1 MLEVQISRNNGT
13 IDFNFEDLKDAL
25 TGELEFYKNLV
36 FTEDTKA
43 DAKKTVAE
51 LRKLKKQIN
60 DKRIEVKKLY
70 MQPYTNFEA
79 KVKEL
84 DKLIN
89 EPIAYISEQI
99 DAFEQK
105 RIEEKRELIN
115 EIYLELVS
123 EREDIAGYAELNRVY
138 DSKWENAST
147 SKKTIQE
154 AITSYL
160 DSVGNDIAAIESMES
175 EYEAKA
181 LMRYKETGVLSDA
194 LLTIRQWE
202 KQKEEILKAEEE
214 KQKQEALKAEEEK
227 HAEIEADEI
236 LDAPEP
242 IEEFI
247 EPTEKNDIM
256 KIARYEVKVDPFQQ
270 TQLECYMQEC
280 GIQYRRLD

>member
-60 DKRIEVKKLY
+60 DKRIEAKKLY

-160 DSVGNDIAAIESMES
+160 DSVDNDIAAIESMES

-214 KQKQEALKAEEEK
+214 KQAEA
-227 HAEIEADEI
+227 EADEI

-242 IEEFI
+242 IEEFT

-256 KIARYEVKVDPFQQ
+256 KTARYEVKVDPFQQ

>member
-13 IDFNFEDLKDAL
+13 IDFNFEDLKEAL
-25 TGELEFYKNLV
+25 TAELELYKNLV

-51 LRKLKKQIN
+51 LRKLKKQIS

-70 MQPYTNFEA
+70 MQPYTDFEA

-89 EPIAYISEQI
+89 EPITFISEQI

-115 EIYLELVS
+115 KIYLELVS

-160 DSVGNDIAAIESMES
+160 DSVDNDIAAIESMES

-202 KQKEEILKAEEE
+202 KQKEEILKAEAE
-214 KQKQEALKAEEEK
+214 KQAEA
-227 HAEIEADEI
+227 EADEI

>member
-25 TGELEFYKNLV
+25 TAELELYKNLV

-70 MQPYTNFEA
+70 MQPYTDFEA

-89 EPIAYISEQI
+89 EPITFISEQI

-154 AITSYL
+154 AIISYL
-160 DSVGNDIAAIESMES
+160 DSVDNDIAAIESMES

-214 KQKQEALKAEEEK
+214 KQAEA
-227 HAEIEADEI
+227 EADEI

>member
-13 IDFNFEDLKDAL
+13 IDFNFEDLKEAL
-25 TGELEFYKNLV
+25 TAELELYKNLV

-51 LRKLKKQIN
+51 LRKLKKQIS

-70 MQPYTNFEA
+70 MQPYTDFEA

-154 AITSYL
+154 AIISYL
-160 DSVGNDIAAIESMES
+160 DSVDNDIAAIKSMES

-214 KQKQEALKAEEEK
+214 KQAEA
-227 HAEIEADEI
+227 EADEI

-247 EPTEKNDIM
+247 EQTEKNDII

>member
-160 DSVGNDIAAIESMES
+160 DSVDNDIAAIESMES

-214 KQKQEALKAEEEK
+214 K

-242 IEEFI
+242 IEEFT

>member
-51 LRKLKKQIN
+51 LRKLKKQIS

-70 MQPYTNFEA
+70 MQPYTDFEA

-99 DAFEQK
+99 DVFEQK

-115 EIYLELVS
+115 KIYLELVS

-154 AITSYL
+154 AIISYL
-160 DSVGNDIAAIESMES
+160 DSVDNDIAAIKSMES
-175 EYEAKA
+175 EYETKA

-214 KQKQEALKAEEEK
+214 K

-242 IEEFI
+242 IEEFT

>member
-25 TGELEFYKNLV
+25 TGELELYKNLV

-51 LRKLKKQIN
+51 LRKLKKQIS

-70 MQPYTNFEA
+70 MQPYTDFEA

-99 DAFEQK
+99 DVFEQK

-147 SKKTIQE
+147 SKHTIRE

-160 DSVGNDIAAIESMES
+160 DSVDSDIAAIESMES

-214 KQKQEALKAEEEK
+214 KQAEA
-227 HAEIEADEI
+227 EADEI

-242 IEEFI
+242 IEEFT

>member
-25 TGELEFYKNLV
+25 TAELELYKNLV

-51 LRKLKKQIN
+51 LRKLKKQIS

-70 MQPYTNFEA
+70 MQPYTDFEA

-160 DSVGNDIAAIESMES
+160 DSVDNDIAAIESMES

-214 KQKQEALKAEEEK
+214 KQAEA
-227 HAEIEADEI
+227 EADEI

-247 EPTEKNDIM
+247 EQSEKNDII

>member
-25 TGELEFYKNLV
+25 TAELELYKNLV

-51 LRKLKKQIN
+51 LRKLKKQIS

-70 MQPYTNFEA
+70 MQPYTDFEA

-89 EPIAYISEQI
+89 EPITFISEQI

-123 EREDIAGYAELNRVY
+123 KREDIAGYAELNRVY

-154 AITSYL
+154 AIISYL
-160 DSVGNDIAAIESMES
+160 DSVNNDIAAIESMES

-214 KQKQEALKAEEEK
+214 KQAEA
-227 HAEIEADEI
+227 EADEI

-242 IEEFI
+242 VEEFI

-256 KIARYEVKVDPFQQ
+256 KLARYEVKVDPFQQ

>member
-13 IDFNFEDLKDAL
+13 IDFNFEDLKEAL
-25 TGELEFYKNLV
+25 TAELELYKNLV

-51 LRKLKKQIN
+51 LRKLKKQIG

-70 MQPYTNFEA
+70 MQPYTDFEA

-89 EPIAYISEQI
+89 EPIAFITEQI

-115 EIYLELVS
+115 EIYLEAVS
-123 EREDIAGYAELNRVY
+123 GREDIAGYAELNRVY

-147 SKKTIQE
+147 SKKSIQE

-160 DSVGNDIAAIESMES
+160 DSVANNIAAIKSMES

-181 LMRYKETGVLSDA
+181 LMKYKETGVLSDA
-194 LLTIRQWE
+194 LLTIRQWK

-214 KQKQEALKAEEEK
+214 KQAEA
-227 HAEIEADEI
+227 EADEI

-256 KIARYEVKVDPFQQ
+256 KLTRYEVKVDPFQQ
-270 TQLECYMQEC
+270 AQLECYMQEC

>member
-13 IDFNFEDLKDAL
+13 IDFNFEDLKEAL
-25 TGELEFYKNLV
+25 TAELELYKNLV

-51 LRKLKKQIN
+51 LRKLKKQIS

-70 MQPYTNFEA
+70 MQPYTDFEA

-89 EPIAYISEQI
+89 EPITFISEQI

-160 DSVGNDIAAIESMES
+160 DSVDNDIAAIESMES

-214 KQKQEALKAEEEK
+214 KQAEA
-227 HAEIEADEI
+227 EADEI

-256 KIARYEVKVDPFQQ
+256 KLARYEVKVDPFQQ

>member
-25 TGELEFYKNLV
+25 TAELELYKNLV

-51 LRKLKKQIN
+51 LRKLKKQIS

-70 MQPYTNFEA
+70 MQPYTDFEA

-89 EPIAYISEQI
+89 EPITYISEQI

-105 RIEEKRELIN
+105 RIEEKIELIN
-115 EIYLELVS
+115 DIYLELVS

-138 DSKWENAST
+138 DSKWENTST

-154 AITSYL
+154 AITNYL
-160 DSVGNDIAAIESMES
+160 DGVANDIAAIKSMES
-175 EYEAKA
+175 EYETKA

-214 KQKQEALKAEEEK
+214 KQEALKAEEEK
-227 HAEIEADEI
+227 QAEAEADEI

-242 IEEFI
+242 VEEFI

-256 KIARYEVKVDPFQQ
+256 KMARYEVKVDPFQQ

>member
-25 TGELEFYKNLV
+25 TAELELYKNLV

-51 LRKLKKQIN
+51 LRKLKKQIS

-70 MQPYTNFEA
+70 MQPYTDFEA

-89 EPIAYISEQI
+89 EPITFISEQI

-105 RIEEKRELIN
+105 RIKEKRELIN
-115 EIYLELVS
+115 DIYLEAVS
-123 EREDIAGYAELNRVY
+123 GREDIAGYAELNRVY

-154 AITSYL
+154 SITNYL
-160 DSVGNDIAAIESMES
+160 DGVANDIAAIKSMES
-175 EYEAKA
+175 EYETKA

-202 KQKEEILKAEEE
+202 KQKEEILKAEER
-214 KQKQEALKAEEEK
+214 KQEEEK
-227 HAEIEADEI
+227 QAEAEADEI

-242 IEEFI
+242 IEEFT

>member
-25 TGELEFYKNLV
+25 TAELELYKNLV

-51 LRKLKKQIN
+51 LRKLKKQIS

-70 MQPYTNFEA
+70 MQPYTDFEA

-99 DAFEQK
+99 DVFEQK

-115 EIYLELVS
+115 KIYLELVS

-160 DSVGNDIAAIESMES
+160 DSVDNDIAAIESMES

-214 KQKQEALKAEEEK
+214 KQAEA
-227 HAEIEADEI
+227 EADEI

-280 GIQYRRLD
+280 GIQYRRLN

>member
-25 TGELEFYKNLV
+25 TAELELYKNLV

-51 LRKLKKQIN
+51 LRKLKKQIS

-70 MQPYTNFEA
+70 MQPYTDFEA

-89 EPIAYISEQI
+89 EPITFISEQI

-160 DSVGNDIAAIESMES
+160 DSVDNDIAAIESMES

-214 KQKQEALKAEEEK
+214 KQAEA
-227 HAEIEADEI
+227 EADEI

-247 EPTEKNDIM
+247 DPTEKNDIM

>member
-13 IDFNFEDLKDAL
+13 IDFNFEDLKEAL
-25 TGELEFYKNLV
+25 TAELELYKNLV

-51 LRKLKKQIN
+51 LRKLKKQIS

-70 MQPYTNFEA
+70 MQPYTDFEA

-89 EPIAYISEQI
+89 EPITFISEQI

-105 RIEEKRELIN
+105 RIKEKRELIN

-123 EREDIAGYAELNRVY
+123 KREDIAGYAELNRVY

-160 DSVGNDIAAIESMES
+160 DSVDNDIAAIESMES

-214 KQKQEALKAEEEK
+214 KQAEA
-227 HAEIEADEI
+227 EADEI

-247 EPTEKNDIM
+247 DPTEKNDIM

>member
-13 IDFNFEDLKDAL
+13 IDFNFEDLKEAL
-25 TGELEFYKNLV
+25 TAELELYKNLV

-51 LRKLKKQIN
+51 LRELKKQIS

-70 MQPYTNFEA
+70 MQPYTDFEA

-115 EIYLELVS
+115 DIYLELVS
-123 EREDIAGYAELNRVY
+123 GREDIAGYAELNRVY

-154 AITSYL
+154 SITNYL
-160 DSVGNDIAAIESMES
+160 DGVANDVAAIKSMES

-181 LMRYKETGVLSDA
+181 LMKYKETGVLSDA

-214 KQKQEALKAEEEK
+214 KQAEA
-227 HAEIEADEI
+227 EADEI

-242 IEEFI
+242 IEEFT

-256 KIARYEVKVDPFQQ
+256 KMVRYEVKVDPFQQ

-280 GIQYRRLD
+280 NIQYRRLE

>member
-1 MLEVQISRNNGT
+1 MLEVQIERSNGA
-13 IDFNFEDLKDAL
+13 ISFNFEDIKEAL
-25 TGELEFYKNLV
+25 AAELELYKNLV
-36 FTEDTKA
+36 FTEETKT

-51 LRKLKKQIN
+51 LRKLKKQIS

-70 MQPYTNFEA
+70 MQPYTDFET

-89 EPIAYISEQI
+89 EPITFINEQI

-115 EIYLELVS
+115 DIYLELVS
-123 EREDIAGYAELNRVY
+123 GRDDIAGYAELNRVY

-160 DSVGNDIAAIESMES
+160 DGVTNDIAAIKSMES
-175 EYEAKA
+175 EYETKA

-214 KQKQEALKAEEEK
+214 KQEALKAEEEK
-227 HAEIEADEI
+227 QAEAEADEI

-242 IEEFI
+242 VEEFI

-256 KIARYEVKVDPFQQ
+256 KLARYEVKVDPFQQ

>member
-1 MLEVQISRNNGT
+1 MLEVQIVRNNGT
-13 IDFNFEDLKDAL
+13 IDFNFEDIKDAL
-25 TGELEFYKNLV
+25 ASELELYKNLV
-36 FTEDTKA
+36 FTETQKQ

-51 LRKLKKQIN
+51 LRKLKKQIS

-70 MQPYTNFEA
+70 MQPYTDFEA

-89 EPIAYISEQI
+89 EPITFISEQI

-115 EIYLELVS
+115 NIYLELVS
-123 EREDIAGYAELNRVY
+123 GREDIAGYAELNRVY
-138 DSKWENAST
+138 DSKWENTST
-147 SKKTIQE
+147 SKKSIQE
-154 AITSYL
+154 SITNYL
-160 DSVGNDIAAIESMES
+160 DGVANDIAAIKNMES
-175 EYEAKA
+175 EYETKA

-214 KQKQEALKAEEEK
+214 KQAEA
-227 HAEIEADEI
+227 EADEI

-242 IEEFI
+242 VEKFI

-256 KIARYEVKVDPFQQ
+256 KLTRYEVKVDPFQQ
-270 TQLECYMQEC
+270 AQLECYMQEC

>member
-25 TGELEFYKNLV
+25 TAELELYKNLV

-70 MQPYTNFEA
+70 MQPYTDFEA

-160 DSVGNDIAAIESMES
+160 DSVDNDIAAIESMES

-214 KQKQEALKAEEEK
+214 KQAEA
-227 HAEIEADEI
+227 EADEI

-242 IEEFI
+242 VEEFI

>member
-70 MQPYTNFEA
+70 MQPYTDFEA

-154 AITSYL
+154 AIISYL
-160 DSVGNDIAAIESMES
+160 DSVDNDIAAIKSMES
-175 EYEAKA
+175 EYETKA

-214 KQKQEALKAEEEK
+214 K

-242 IEEFI
+242 IEEFT

>member
-1 MLEVQISRNNGT
+1 MLEVRIVRNNGT
-13 IDFNFEDLKDAL
+13 IDFNFEDIKDAL
-25 TGELEFYKNLV
+25 ASELELYKNLV

-51 LRKLKKQIN
+51 LRKLKKQIS

-70 MQPYTNFEA
+70 MQPYTDFEA

-89 EPIAYISEQI
+89 EPIAFITEQI

-115 EIYLELVS
+115 EIYLEAVS
-123 EREDIAGYAELNRVY
+123 GREDIAGYAELNRVY

-154 AITSYL
+154 SITNYL
-160 DSVGNDIAAIESMES
+160 DGVTNDIAAIKNMES

-214 KQKQEALKAEEEK
+214 KQAET
-227 HAEIEADEI
+227 EADEI

-242 IEEFI
+242 IEEFT
-247 EPTEKNDIM
+247 EPAKENDIM

>member
-13 IDFNFEDLKDAL
+13 IDFNFEDLKEAL
-25 TGELEFYKNLV
+25 TAELELYKNLV

-51 LRKLKKQIN
+51 LRKLKKQIS

-70 MQPYTNFEA
+70 VQPYTDFEA

-89 EPIAYISEQI
+89 EPITFISEQI

-115 EIYLELVS
+115 KIYLELVS

-160 DSVGNDIAAIESMES
+160 DSVDNDIAAIESMES

-181 LMRYKETGVLSDA
+181 VMRYKETGILSDA

-214 KQKQEALKAEEEK
+214 KQAEA
-227 HAEIEADEI
+227 EADEI

>member
-123 EREDIAGYAELNRVY
+123 EREDIAGYVELNRVY

-160 DSVGNDIAAIESMES
+160 DSVDNDIAAIESMES

-214 KQKQEALKAEEEK
+214 K

-242 IEEFI
+242 IEEFT

>member
-25 TGELEFYKNLV
+25 TAELELYKNLV

-51 LRKLKKQIN
+51 LRKLKKQIS

-70 MQPYTNFEA
+70 MQPYTDFEA

-89 EPIAYISEQI
+89 EPITFISEQI

-115 EIYLELVS
+115 KIYLELVS

-160 DSVGNDIAAIESMES
+160 DSVDNDIAAIESMES

-214 KQKQEALKAEEEK
+214 KQAEA
-227 HAEIEADEI
+227 EADEI

>member
-123 EREDIAGYAELNRVY
+123 EREDIAGYVELNRVY

-154 AITSYL
+154 AIISYL
-160 DSVGNDIAAIESMES
+160 DSVDNDIAAIESMES

-214 KQKQEALKAEEEK
+214 K

-242 IEEFI
+242 IEEFT

>member
-13 IDFNFEDLKDAL
+13 IDFNFEDLKEAL
-25 TGELEFYKNLV
+25 TAELELYKNLV

-51 LRKLKKQIN
+51 LRKLKKQIG

-70 MQPYTNFEA
+70 MQPYTDFEA

-89 EPIAYISEQI
+89 EPIAFITEQI

-105 RIEEKRELIN
+105 HIEEKRELIN
-115 EIYLELVS
+115 EIYLEAVS
-123 EREDIAGYAELNRVY
+123 GREDIAGYAELNRVY
-138 DSKWENAST
+138 DSKWENVST

-154 AITSYL
+154 SITNYL
-160 DSVGNDIAAIESMES
+160 DGVANDVAAIKSMES

-181 LMRYKETGVLSDA
+181 LMKYKETGVLSDA
-194 LLTIRQWE
+194 LLTIRQWK

-214 KQKQEALKAEEEK
+214 KQAEA
-227 HAEIEADEI
+227 EADEI

-256 KIARYEVKVDPFQQ
+256 KLTRYEVKVDPFQQ
-270 TQLECYMQEC
+270 AQLECYMQEC

>member
-25 TGELEFYKNLV
+25 TAELELYKNLV

-70 MQPYTNFEA
+70 MQPYTDFEA

-89 EPIAYISEQI
+89 EPITFISEQI

-160 DSVGNDIAAIESMES
+160 DSVNNDIAAIESMES

-214 KQKQEALKAEEEK
+214 KQAEAEV
-227 HAEIEADEI
+227 DEI

-242 IEEFI
+242 VEEFI

-256 KIARYEVKVDPFQQ
+256 KLARYEVKVDPFQQ

>member
-13 IDFNFEDLKDAL
+13 IDFNFEDLKEAL
-25 TGELEFYKNLV
+25 TSELELYKNLV

-70 MQPYTNFEA
+70 MQPYTDFEA

-89 EPIAYISEQI
+89 EPITFISEQI

-160 DSVGNDIAAIESMES
+160 DSVDNDIAAIESMES

-214 KQKQEALKAEEEK
+214 KQAEA
-227 HAEIEADEI
+227 EADEI

>member
-25 TGELEFYKNLV
+25 TAELELYKNLV
-36 FTEDTKA
+36 FTEETKA

-51 LRKLKKQIN
+51 LRKLKKQIS

-70 MQPYTNFEA
+70 MQPYTDFEA

-160 DSVGNDIAAIESMES
+160 DSVDNDIAAIESMES

-214 KQKQEALKAEEEK
+214 KQ
-227 HAEIEADEI
+227 AEIEADEI

-242 IEEFI
+242 IEEFT
-247 EPTEKNDIM
+247 EPTEENDIM

>member
-25 TGELEFYKNLV
+25 TAELELYKNLV

-51 LRKLKKQIN
+51 LRKLKKQIS

-70 MQPYTNFEA
+70 MQPYTDFEA

-123 EREDIAGYAELNRVY
+123 EREDIAGYVELNRVY

-154 AITSYL
+154 AIISYL
-160 DSVGNDIAAIESMES
+160 DSVDNDIAAIKSMES
-175 EYEAKA
+175 EYETKA

-214 KQKQEALKAEEEK
+214 K

-242 IEEFI
+242 IEEFT

>member
-25 TGELEFYKNLV
+25 TAELELYKNLV

-51 LRKLKKQIN
+51 LRKLKKQIS

-70 MQPYTNFEA
+70 MQPYTDFEA
-79 KVKEL
+79 KVKKL

-154 AITSYL
+154 AIISYL
-160 DSVGNDIAAIESMES
+160 DSVDNDIAAIKSMES
-175 EYEAKA
+175 EYETKA

-214 KQKQEALKAEEEK
+214 KQAET
-227 HAEIEADEI
+227 EADEI

>member
-25 TGELEFYKNLV
+25 TAELELYKNLV

-70 MQPYTNFEA
+70 MQPYTDFEA

-160 DSVGNDIAAIESMES
+160 DSVDNDIAAIKSMES

-214 KQKQEALKAEEEK
+214 KQAEA
-227 HAEIEADEI
+227 EADEI

>member
-13 IDFNFEDLKDAL
+13 IDFNFEDLKEAL
-25 TGELEFYKNLV
+25 TAELELYKNLV

-51 LRKLKKQIN
+51 LRKLKKQIG

-70 MQPYTNFEA
+70 MQPYTDFEA

-89 EPIAYISEQI
+89 EPITFISEQI

-115 EIYLELVS
+115 DIYLELVS
-123 EREDIAGYAELNRVY
+123 GREDIAGYAELNRVY

-154 AITSYL
+154 SITNYL
-160 DSVGNDIAAIESMES
+160 DGVTNDIAAIKSMES
-175 EYEAKA
+175 EYETKA
-181 LMRYKETGVLSDA
+181 LMKYKETGVLSDA

-214 KQKQEALKAEEEK
+214 KQ
-227 HAEIEADEI
+227 AEIEADEI

-242 IEEFI
+242 IEKFTEL
-247 EPTEKNDIM
+247 TEKNDII
-256 KIARYEVKVDPFQQ
+256 KIARYEVKVDLFQQ

>member
-25 TGELEFYKNLV
+25 TAELELYKNLV

-51 LRKLKKQIN
+51 LRKLKKQIS

-70 MQPYTNFEA
+70 MQPYTDFEA

-89 EPIAYISEQI
+89 EPITFISEQI

-214 KQKQEALKAEEEK
+214 KQAEA
-227 HAEIEADEI
+227 EADEI

>member
-25 TGELEFYKNLV
+25 TAELELYKNLV

-70 MQPYTNFEA
+70 MQPYTDFEA

-89 EPIAYISEQI
+89 EPITFISEQI

-154 AITSYL
+154 AIISYL
-160 DSVGNDIAAIESMES
+160 DSVDNDIAAIESMES

-214 KQKQEALKAEEEK
+214 KQAEA
-227 HAEIEADEI
+227 EADEI

-247 EPTEKNDIM
+247 DPTEKNDIM

>member
-25 TGELEFYKNLV
+25 TAELELYKNLV

-51 LRKLKKQIN
+51 LRKLKKQIS

-70 MQPYTNFEA
+70 MQPYTDFEA

-138 DSKWENAST
+138 DSKWENSST

-160 DSVGNDIAAIESMES
+160 ESVANDIAAIESMES

-202 KQKEEILKAEEE
+202 KQKEEILKAEED

-247 EPTEKNDIM
+247 ELTEKNDIM

>member
-13 IDFNFEDLKDAL
+13 IDFNFEDLKEAL
-25 TGELEFYKNLV
+25 TAELELYKNLV

-51 LRKLKKQIN
+51 LRKLKKQIS

-70 MQPYTNFEA
+70 MQPYTDFEA

-99 DAFEQK
+99 DVFEQK

-115 EIYLELVS
+115 KIYLELVS

-154 AITSYL
+154 AIISYL
-160 DSVGNDIAAIESMES
+160 DSVDNDIAAIKSMES
-175 EYEAKA
+175 EYETKA

-214 KQKQEALKAEEEK
+214 K

-242 IEEFI
+242 IEEFT

-256 KIARYEVKVDPFQQ
+256 KTARYEVKVDPFQQ

>member
-25 TGELEFYKNLV
+25 TAELELYKNLV

-51 LRKLKKQIN
+51 LRKLKKQIS

-70 MQPYTNFEA
+70 MQPYTDFEA

-89 EPIAYISEQI
+89 EPITFISEQI

-160 DSVGNDIAAIESMES
+160 DSVDNDIAAIESIES

-214 KQKQEALKAEEEK
+214 KQAEA
-227 HAEIEADEI
+227 EADEI